1 MTRNRLMQAQ
11 VPGFVL
17 GCLLLAAGPSLAASQ
32 RVALVVG
39 NANYPESPLE
49 NPVRDA
55 RAIAA
60 RLRSLEF
67 EVVEVIDADLKE
79 MQRGLVEFLGAI
91 DEGATALVFYA
102 GHGIQANGRN
112 YLMPID
118 ATLESEMSLR
128 FDAMELNDVLEE
140 LERSGSRTNIIVL
153 DACRNNPFERKFR
166 GGSRGLAVVDAAM
179 GTLIAYATAP
189 GSVASDGEG
198 ENGLYT
204 SALLRVL
211 DEPGLKVEE
220 VFKRVRNQVSAASNN
235 AQIPWESSSLTG
247 DFVFN
252 AAPAAIM
259 ADRALQPATDK
270 EGLLWSSIRGS
281 EHPEDFRDYLT
292 AFPTGVFAGVATRR
306 IQELEDM
313 GSGGQCED
321 LTDKYYVTY
330 EGKSC
335 ADIMTLTRQVNDR
348 YHMSYNICGA
358 MALVTNV
365 QGEGKFA
372 NGAISV
378 AWSSLPCA
386 GVTQY
391 SFDEA
396 CQVGTGKIIERK
408 GLPGV
413 CHVFVNKNVIVDVV
427 RAAKEN

>member
-1 MTRNRLMQAQ
+1 MESFIRSL
-11 VPGFVL
+11 VL
-17 GCLLLAAGPSLAASQ
+17 ACLVLAASSPAVASQ
-32 RVALVVG
+32 RVALVIG
-39 NANYPESPLE
+39 NANYAESPLE

-55 RAIAA
+55 NAIAA

-67 EVVEVIDADLKE
+67 EVVEVTDADLKG

-91 DEGATALVFYA
+91 DEGATALFFYA

-128 FDAMELNDVLEE
+128 FDAMEMNDVLEE

-189 GSVASDGEG
+189 GSVASDGDG

-204 SALLRVL
+204 SALLQVL

-220 VFKRVRNQVSAASNN
+220 VFKRVRNEVSLASNN

-252 AAPAAIM
+252 QASVVT
-259 ADRALQPATDK
+259 ADKALQPATDK
-270 EGLLWSSIRGS
+270 EALLWASIRS
-281 EHPEDFRDYLT
+281 SDDPEDFRDYLT
-292 AFPTGVFAGVATRR
+292 AYPTGIFAGVATRR
-306 IQELEDM
+306 IQELEKVTTV
-313 GSGGQCED
+313 GSQCED
-321 LTDKYYVTY
+321 LTGKYYVTF
-330 EGKSC
+330 EGKTC
-335 ADIMTLTRQVNDR
+335 ADIMTLTKQVNDR
-348 YHMSYNICGA
+348 YEMDYGVCGA
-358 MALVTNV
+358 IALGNHIR
-365 QGEGKFA
+365 GEGEFVD
-372 NGAISV
+372 GAISV
-378 AWSSLPCA
+378 GWASLPCA
-386 GVTQY
+386 GVTEF
-391 SFDEA
+391 SFDDT
-396 CQVGTGKIIERK
+396 CQVGTGKVIERK

-413 CHVFVNKNVIVDVV
+413 CHVFVNTNVISDVV
-427 RAAKEN
+427 RAADDS